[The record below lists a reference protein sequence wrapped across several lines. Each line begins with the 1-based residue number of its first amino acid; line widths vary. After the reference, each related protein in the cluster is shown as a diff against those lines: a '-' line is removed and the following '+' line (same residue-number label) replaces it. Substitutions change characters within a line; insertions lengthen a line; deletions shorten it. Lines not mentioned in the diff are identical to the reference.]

1 MSNCDEFDTSPPD
14 FDPESFKPYKVW
26 HVMPP
31 REEMIDVV
39 IEDRAQALRMAD
51 LLRRLVDKPPALIE
65 HLLFEVAVW
74 EVLER
79 AKPGLAAAC
88 ALDENVALARVLGE
102 ALRDAVELRDGG
114 NTGC

>member
-1 MSNCDEFDTSPPD
+1 
-14 FDPESFKPYKVW
+14 
-26 HVMPP
+26 MPP
-31 REEMIDVV
+31 REEMIDVL
-39 IEDRAQALRMAD
+39 IEDRAQALRLAD

-65 HLLFEVAVW
+65 HLMFEVAVW

-79 AKPGLAAAC
+79 AKPDLAAAC
-88 ALDENVALARVLGE
+88 ALDENIALARVLGE

>member
-1 MSNCDEFDTSPPD
+1 MSYCDEFDTSPPD
-14 FDPESFKPYKVW
+14 IDPESFKPYKVW
-26 HVMPP
+26 HVMPT

-39 IEDRAQALRMAD
+39 IDDRKQALRMAD

-79 AKPGLAAAC
+79 AKPDLAAAC
-88 ALDENVALARVLGE
+88 ALDENIALARVLGE